1 MLRYINST
9 RARGFEGLEVGELWP
24 EFWSG
29 AGQRCP
35 EPVRDA
41 KERNSTSTTLT
52 FYGGS

>member
-24 EFWSG
+24 DFWSG
-29 AGQRCP
+29 AGQSP

-41 KERNSTSTTLT
+41 KERNSTSTTVA